1 VRTSPVGVRGS
12 DLESS
17 LTPRNDAATRAPGSG
32 EPEAFARI
40 SRPLLRAAAERVA
53 ARWKDES
60 GESLNAD
67 EVRAVLTALAVA
79 VEQRHA
85 RSDQPA
91 DPSTGS
97 VLGRRLLELLRAE
110 LIAAWTAASPTPPAG
125 DMLEYL
131 RAVEQ
136 VREEIEPDWA
146 QYFSARLSG
155 PDGLDLVVEVAHDL
169 RSPLTS
175 ILFLAETL
183 HRGQTGEI
191 NEVQR
196 RQLGLIYG
204 AALGLSSASS
214 DVIELARGGDRLV
227 DKEPSPFSV
236 TETLEAVRDIVRP
249 IAEEKSLSVRLLPPA
264 SDHRLGHPLALS
276 RVLLNLTT
284 NALKFTDE
292 GFVEITVRPT
302 SLSRVEFAVRD
313 TGHGINPDAMNALYQ
328 PFRRTRGRSGYY
340 FSGTGLGLAICR
352 KLVTAMGSELKV
364 ESRPDWG
371 TRFFFELE
379 LPVTL

>member
-1 VRTSPVGVRGS
+1 MRTSPVDIHGS
-12 DLESS
+12 ALESAA
-17 LTPRNDAATRAPGSG
+17 LDPATRARST
-32 EPEAFARI
+32 EPFVPI
-40 SRPLLRAAAERVA
+40 TCQPVRAAAERVA
-53 ARWKDES
+53 RNWKDES
-60 GESLNAD
+60 GEALNTA
-67 EVRAVLTALAVA
+67 EVAAVLTSLGVA
-79 VEQRHA
+79 VQQRYA
-85 RSDQPA
+85 GTREPA
-91 DPSTGS
+91 DAAAAS

-110 LIAAWTAASPTPPAG
+110 LIAAWTGATAPPDSAE
-125 DMLEYL
+125 MLEYL

-146 QYFSARLSG
+146 KYFSARLSG

-183 HRGQTGEI
+183 HRGQSGEI

-227 DKEPSPFSV
+227 DKQPSPFSV
-236 TETLEAVRDIVRP
+236 TETIEAVRDIVRP
-249 IAEEKSLSVRLLPPA
+249 IAEEKGLTIRLLPPA
-264 SDHRLGHPLALS
+264 TDHRLGHPLALS

-302 SLSRVEFAVRD
+302 GLTRVEFAVRD
-313 TGHGINPDAMNALYQ
+313 TGHGINPDAMTALYQ
-328 PFRRTRGRSGYY
+328 PFRRTRGRTGYY

-352 KLVTAMGSELKV
+352 KLVTAMGSELRV

-371 TRFFFELE
+371 TRFHFELE
-379 LPVTL
+379 LPPTGHLA